1 LLLTAV
7 NELGGDLPLNL
18 SVSVI
23 GYADA
28 SWLGNTFEPGRNVHT
43 VAKDVF
49 AFDEHITQV
58 DANAE

>member
-1 LLLTAV
+1 
-7 NELGGDLPLNL
+7 LGSDLPLNL

-28 SWLGNTFEPGRNVHT
+28 SWLCNTFEPGSNVHA

-49 AFDEHITQV
+49 AFDEHIT
-58 DANAE
+58 